1 MVWPEDLPVGDRIRE
16 QINYVPRGY
25 KYENSLI
32 KTILVFTSLEDAW
45 ETPKLDQ
52 EEFFSCTINQCMLTV
67 NMSLAPEVDAVL
79 FQHSYT
85 SLSYERPSNQVSS
98 A

>member
-25 KYENSLI
+25 KYENSPI
-32 KTILVFTSLEDAW
+32 KTILVFTGLGDVW
-45 ETPKLDQ
+45 EKPKLDQ
-52 EEFFSCTINQCMLTV
+52 EEFFSCAINQCMLTE

-85 SLSYERPSNQVSS
+85 SLLHERPLNQVSS
-98 A
+98 I